1 MIHALLAAVSSVT
14 PTATTVPTTTPL
26 PVFVSIVDNTADK
39 LGFWDLLGI
48 FSSVILGV
56 AALVISINAYNFA
69 KKQQQREEEMRQ
81 REAKIAVIDKSFEI
95 YNYFNNEIVNND
107 FFDFS
112 DDAAVKQRLDRLNEI
127 EYKAK
132 YLFQTVAFEKIDLE
146 IIRIRV
152 ALTEKA
158 LPDIKNFHEQ
168 YNSKISIYREFYEE
182 NKGLETEQQRFDTRK
197 EKMLKAIK
205 WNINKFFEEYK
216 LNL

>member
-1 MIHALLAAVSSVT
+1 M
-14 PTATTVPTTTPL
+14 
-26 PVFVSIVDNTADK
+26 
-39 LGFWDLLGI
+39 
-48 FSSVILGV
+48 
-56 AALVISINAYNFA
+56 VISINAYNFA